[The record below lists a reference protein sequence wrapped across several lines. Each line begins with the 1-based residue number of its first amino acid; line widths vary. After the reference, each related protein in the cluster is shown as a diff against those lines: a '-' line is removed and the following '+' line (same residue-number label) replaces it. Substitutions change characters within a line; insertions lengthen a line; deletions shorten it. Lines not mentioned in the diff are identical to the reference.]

1 MTIKAAAAHEGT
13 IEKRRHRRRRVWLP
27 VALRAGDVE
36 MAAWIRDI
44 SCKGAM
50 VEADTAILPGS
61 KIMLW
66 RKGIETPAT
75 IAWARGGFMG
85 VTFEE
90 AFTEKALVDYS
101 FPRAKR
107 RIMRAVHGLR
117 GERKGEQA

>member
-1 MTIKAAAAHEGT
+1 MKAAAAREGT

-27 VALRAGDVE
+27 VILRAGGVE
-36 MAAWIRDI
+36 MPAWIRDI

-50 VEADTAILPGS
+50 IEAETTILPGS
-61 KIMLW
+61 KILLG
-66 RKGIETPAT
+66 RKGTETPAT

-117 GERKGEQA
+117 GERKGETA

>member
-1 MTIKAAAAHEGT
+1 MTIRAAAAREGT

-27 VALRAGDVE
+27 VIVRAGAVE
-36 MAAWIRDI
+36 MPAWIRDI

-50 VEADTAILPGS
+50 IEGDTAMLPGTR
-61 KIMLW
+61 IMLW

-117 GERKGEQA
+117 GERKGETA